1 MLTNL
6 YFVRHAH
13 SIYTP
18 EELKRPL
25 SKKGLSDIE
34 KINQQLIKESIDY
47 VISGPYLR
55 AVQTVEGV
63 AKSIEKEVIME
74 NAFKERQLSSG
85 PVEDFQLAITKVWQ
99 EPSFCWEGGES
110 NVVAQKRGVEST
122 LKVLERYEGKN
133 IVIGTH
139 GNIMVLIM
147 NYFDNNYGFDFWNEL
162 NMPDIYKLSFD
173 KSELKE
179 VNRIWSKD

>member
-25 SKKGLSDIE
+25 SKEGFSDVE
-34 KINQQLIKESIDY
+34 KIDRLLSQERIDY
-47 VISGPYLR
+47 VISSPYLR

-63 AKSIEKEVIME
+63 AERIGKEVILE
-74 NAFKERQLSSG
+74 DGFKERQLSSS

-99 EPSFCWEGGES
+99 EPAFSWEGGES
-110 NVVAQKRGVEST
+110 NIAAQKRGVDST
-122 LKVLERYEGKN
+122 LKVIEKYEGKN

-147 NYFDNNYGFDFWNEL
+147 NYFNNNYGFDFWKEL
-162 NMPDIYKLSFD
+162 SMPDIYKLTFE
-173 KSELKE
+173 KAELIE
-179 VNRIWSKD
+179 VNRMWSKG